1 MQANKDYRRM
11 NMWYQEKAK
20 FHYKQWET
28 ATEQGN
34 EKAANAHMLEYLNYI
49 EMEKIEARRTAQ

>member
-1 MQANKDYRRM
+1 MI
-11 NMWYQEKAK
+11 MWYQEKAK